1 MIYFSSDLHL
11 LHNRDFIYKA
21 RGFSTIEEMNK
32 TILKN
37 FNEMITSEDD
47 LYLLGDTIL
56 GGPNTIDK
64 GIELINKL
72 NGKLHLVWGNHCTL
86 NRQQAL
92 KEQCN
97 NVIEIVG
104 YAGMLRYKKWHFYM
118 SHFPTNTTNFD
129 DYKKPFK
136 QRILNLHGHTHS
148 KEKFNQYGSYNVAVD
163 AHNCYPV
170 SIDKIIEDFKN
181 FYVDYVAIHYI
192 SEE

>member
-1 MIYFSSDLHL
+1 MIYLSSDLHL
-11 LHNRDFIYKA
+11 NHNKPFIYEP
-21 RGFSTIEEMNK
+21 RGFSSIEEMNQ
-32 TILKN
+32 TIIKN
-37 FNEMITSEDD
+37 FNEIITSEDD
-47 LYLLGDTIL
+47 LYLLGDNFFGEL
-56 GGPNTIDK
+56 ES
-64 GIELINKL
+64 GIELFKQL
-72 NGKLHLVWGNHCTL
+72 SGKIHLVWGNHCTL
-86 NRQQAL
+86 NRQQAI

-104 YAGMLRYKKWHFYM
+104 YAGMLRYNKWHFYM

-129 DYKKPFK
+129 DWKKPLR

-148 KEKFNQYGSYNVAVD
+148 KEKFNSFGSYNVAVD

-181 FYVDYVAIHYI
+181 FYVDYVAIHAI